1 MMIVRGVLI
10 LGLLLLVGYTGSTFA
25 AAPGPESRV
34 RQSNTSGSG
43 NEIGGLSFSDSVD
56 ERARP
61 IGADVDFSPETMRL
75 WVSFNYYDFK
85 AGSRVHYVVK
95 AHGED
100 LMTGDL
106 TCCEGANGRYAFPL
120 EYERD
125 RAFGGAAYEVI
136 IVVGKTE
143 ASRGMFVVR
152 GTGGFDNDN
161 CDNADRFAPRGNLSN
176 SGQDCS

>member
-1 MMIVRGVLI
+1 M
-10 LGLLLLVGYTGSTFA
+10 
-25 AAPGPESRV
+25 
-34 RQSNTSGSG
+34 QGSG

-61 IGADVDFSPETMRL
+61 IGADVDFSPETLRL

-85 AGSRVHYVVK
+85 PGSRVHYVVK
-95 AHGED
+95 AHGET

-106 TCCEGANGRYAFPL
+106 ACCDGPNGRYAFPL

-136 IVVGKTE
+136 IVVAKTE
-143 ASRGMFVVR
+143 ASRGTVR
-152 GTGGFDNDN
+152 GARDRRLRQRQLRRRDQHPAGEPVEPLRLSSATG
-161 CDNADRFAPRGNLSN
+161 RGRVGSMRGM
-176 SGQDCS
+176 SRQDAWTQRVVATAGGVV

>member
-1 MMIVRGVLI
+1 MTIVRGALI

-25 AAPGPESRV
+25 AVPGPESRV
-34 RQSNTSGSG
+34 RQSGGSGSG
-43 NEIGGLSFSDSVD
+43 NEIGGLTFSDSVD
-56 ERARP
+56 ERVRP

-85 AGSRVHYVVK
+85 PGTRVHYVVR

-106 TCCEGANGRYAFPL
+106 TCCDGPNGRYAFPL

-125 RAFGGAAYEVI
+125 RAFGGAGYEVV

-143 ASRGMFVVR
+143 ASRGHFVIR

-161 CDNADRFAPRGNLSN
+161 CDDEANTQRGNLADRF
-176 SGQDCS
+176 DC